1 MNIMNDYGIL
11 SQSLLGYSLYQYRFN
26 SSYQKIKL
34 TKLLLNYYPHL
45 KLKFKYAIGYCMLL
59 YIQKIHQE
67 FFNQKNMI
75 KNTYRNQKIQM
86 KNSLSNISYSI
97 YGKRVNIELVLSIY
111 CQRWKLN
118 IINYF
123 YMKKFKYMLLYNI
136 YIQKIILCYYSIL
149 NTFNLY

>member
-1 MNIMNDYGIL
+1 MNITKDYGVL

-45 KLKFKYAIGYCMLL
+45 KLKFKYAIGYCILL
-59 YIQKIHQE
+59 YIQKIRQV
-67 FFNQKNMI
+67 FFNQKTYI
-75 KNTYRNQKIQM
+75 KNTYRNQKIQI
-86 KNSLSNISYSI
+86 KNSISNISYSM
-97 YGKRVNIELVLSIY
+97 YGRKENFELVLSIY

-123 YMKKFKYMLLYNI
+123 YMKKFKYTLLYNI
-136 YIQKIILCYYSIL
+136 YIQKIILKF
-149 NTFNLY
+149 T